1 MCGRISQVEVDEYY
15 NRVYGWPLP
24 DHKPGWNI
32 KPTQNVPIFIGQDNE
47 VKGVLARWWAQWDGA
62 KEFNTKF
69 ATFNARVDR
78 LDDSKLWSGLLKNGK
93 RCILPVSSFYEW
105 PTKGKPPMDIY
116 VKGRKPF
123 GMAGL
128 WSTWFDEGE
137 PKFSFAVFTTEPN
150 EFMKPI
156 HPKAMPVILASPE
169 THRRWLIEGDR
180 SLLAPFEGEMGA
192 DQLLDK
198 IENVFPE
205 DEIPD

>member
-24 DHKPGWNI
+24 DHKPGRNI
-32 KPTQNVPIFIGQDNE
+32 KPTQNVPIFIGQENE

-78 LDDSKLWSGLLKNGK
+78 LDDSKLWSGLLKKGK

-116 VKGRKPF
+116 VKGREPF
-123 GMAGL
+123 GLAGL

-137 PKFSFAVFTTEPN
+137 PKFSFAVFTTKPN

-156 HPKAMPVILASPE
+156 HPKAMPVILGSPD
-169 THRRWLIEGDR
+169 THKRWLIEGDR
-180 SLLAPFEGEMGA
+180 SLLAPFDGEMEA
-192 DQLLDK
+192 DQLPDK
-198 IENVFPE
+198 IENVYPE